1 MKEVIQVE
9 GIMDRDLNIIGLS
22 MSYIGSPSKDFL
34 LMHIYCD
41 DTRTDLQWDGKYTPH
56 SDGD

>member
-1 MKEVIQVE
+1 
-9 GIMDRDLNIIGLS
+9 MDRDLNIIGLS

-41 DTRTDLQWDGKYTPH
+41 DMRTDLQWDGKYTPH